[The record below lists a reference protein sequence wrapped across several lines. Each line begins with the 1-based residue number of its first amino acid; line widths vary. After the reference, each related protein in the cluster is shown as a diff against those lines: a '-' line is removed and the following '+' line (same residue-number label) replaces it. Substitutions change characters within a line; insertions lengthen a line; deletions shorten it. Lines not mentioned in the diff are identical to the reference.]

1 MPFACGQNNGITS
14 NEVYILGSL
23 NINFIIHKKFGLLQ
37 QDIKRMGLDSLQK
50 ILNLKDKS
58 RINTNIFI

>member
-23 NINFIIHKKFGLLQ
+23 NIIFINHKKFGLLL
-37 QDIKRMGLDSLQK
+37 QDIEGMSLNSLQK
-50 ILNLKDKS
+50 ILNLKDNR